1 MVSGEIRDSEDRNKK
16 VEGSTLKVMSQFGEK
31 RHSRQESDVRARA
44 GSKVSSI
51 YSW

>member
-16 VEGSTLKVMSQFGEK
+16 VEGSTLKVMSRFGEK
-31 RHSRQESDVRARA
+31 RRSRQESDV
-44 GSKVSSI
+44 